1 MTGGF
6 CLLQLLTR
14 LVIFFS
20 IRPSY
25 GKSSST
31 LMYSHNKRKNPLDF
45 VKEIWREVRFR
56 HHNHVLNLEQRLVND
71 LAKSIVLVSTMLSCH
86 AIIKN

>member
-1 MTGGF
+1 MCLILQVNTVVIEKDLMTGGF

-20 IRPSY
+20 IRLSY

-31 LMYSHNKRKNPLDF
+31 LMYSHN
-45 VKEIWREVRFR
+45 
-56 HHNHVLNLEQRLVND
+56 
-71 LAKSIVLVSTMLSCH
+71 
-86 AIIKN
+86 